1 MFEGIP
7 GVSFVDVSS
16 NSGPSKTSALRE
28 LAGHI
33 AVDLSGWTGGHHA
46 TAFMA
51 RVAPVQINYL
61 GYHASTGIPDVDYWL
76 GDCALFPKPMGN
88 GIVRKYGVYLVHF
101 WPGTHLHVLLRQV
114 LQSLLLPPS
123 CQIWLFQPFSEVSDN
138 CLAVWANIL
147 IQS

>member
-16 NSGPSKTSALRE
+16 NSGSSKTSALRE

-76 GDCALFPKPMGN
+76 GDCALFPKPMREWHSEKIWRLPRPFLAWN
-88 GIVRKYGVYLVHF
+88 PPACLVEASSPITTPPHSQAVRFGCFNHF
-101 WPGTHLHVLLRQV
+101 RK
-114 LQSLLLPPS
+114 
-123 CQIWLFQPFSEVSDN
+123 VSDN
-138 CLAVWANIL
+138 CLL
-147 IQS
+147 LGK